1 MATAK
6 VLDSSSCRKVALII
20 SNGNYQKKSNKLSQ
34 SISNANDLRDSLK
47 KINFDVK
54 TANNLTKKEM
64 TSQIIDFSELI
75 KNGDLVL
82 FYFCGHG
89 CRLNGK
95 NYLIPVDDATIQTDR
110 DVEDFAVNVERTITR
125 LLERNSSYATIFILD
140 CCIPYTMKNPSASTP
155 IVEAKSLCE
164 IQSRPGALIQF
175 ACASS
180 QTVNDVR
187 PTGRNCLFS
196 KHLLRN
202 ITRENTHITTVL
214 QDVADHVY
222 RESNRTNKTLC
233 INGLDL
239 KEKIYLNE
247 VIVPVVEKDT
257 SLHTRDFMSQQPLRP
272 EEKIYYEE
280 CKEYY
285 HLTGQPLIS
294 IPEEVFDNSM
304 ELATSSMKICIDED
318 CNQLNLQAFITEFC
332 GKIKLSPK
340 DMQIKQIQVGSS
352 IIEAVIFNKFESSDK
367 KLSIKMM
374 CKLFTDKLREELAK
388 LKVFFMF
395 MGPIKAL
402 FKQQKYRAEINL
414 NPQYNRIYKPGHCFW
429 QGPIKDGIDRG
440 DSPYYCPVGWKRYS
454 FYVTDR
460 FSEKFKGW
468 CICYHGTKF
477 TYGLSILLNG
487 LKPAER
493 NEHGAGIYVS
503 PSIIYTCHPRYAEVK
518 LLDSSSQSKFFKSG
532 KYVQF
537 VLECR
542 VHPNNIRKKA
552 RETLDAR
559 NTTID
564 YNIDNG
570 VIEWLINSQ
579 NKSIV
584 DFNDP
589 DSSIVCTG
597 LMIRVTND
605 HPGLLPDSQW
615 WYNSHICNNK
625 NCCLLGIDLDTL
637 QRRFSNG
644 YKCEIIDD

>member
-6 VLDSSSCRKVALII
+6 VVDSSSCRKLALII
-20 SNGNYQKKSNKLSQ
+20 SNGNYRKESNKLSQ
-34 SISNANDLRDSLK
+34 SINNANDLRDSLK

-89 CRLNGK
+89 CQLNGK

-125 LLERNSSYATIFILD
+125 LLGRNSSYATIFILD
-140 CCIPYTMKNPSASTP
+140 CCVPYTLVNPSRSTP

-180 QTVNDVR
+180 QASNGVQ
-187 PTGRNCLFS
+187 PT
-196 KHLLRN
+196 
-202 ITRENTHITTVL
+202 
-214 QDVADHVY
+214 
-222 RESNRTNKTLC
+222 
-233 INGLDL
+233 
-239 KEKIYLNE
+239 
-247 VIVPVVEKDT
+247 EKDT
-257 SLHTRDFMSQQPLRP
+257 SLHTKDFLSQQPLRS

-294 IPEEVFDNSM
+294 IPEEVFDNST
-304 ELATSSMKICIDED
+304 ELTTSSMKICIDED
-318 CNQLNLQAFITEFC
+318 CNQFNLQAFITEFC

-340 DMQIKQIQVGSS
+340 DIQIKQIQVGSS

-395 MGPIKAL
+395 MGPIKTL
-402 FKQQKYRAEINL
+402 FKQQKYRAEIKL

-429 QGPIKDGIDRG
+429 QGPINDGIDRG
-440 DSPYYCPVGWKRYS
+440 NSPYYCPVGWKRYS

-460 FSEKFKGW
+460 FSERFKGW

-487 LKPAER
+487 LKPADR

-503 PSIIYTCHPRYAEVK
+503 PSITYTCHPRYAEVK
-518 LLDSSSQSKFFKSG
+518 LLDSSNQSKFFKSG

-552 RETLDAR
+552 SETLGAR

-564 YNIDNG
+564 CNINNE

-579 NKSIV
+579 NKSVV

-615 WYNSHICNNK
+615 WHNSHICNNK
-625 NCCLLGIDLDTL
+625 DCCLLGIDLDTL
-637 QRRFSNG
+637 QRRLYNG